1 MKRSSCSFTI
11 EVLLLREILG
21 YGSLYKLG
29 FAIVPSVPIKAK
41 SSKKKIY

>member
-1 MKRSSCSFTI
+1 MKTSPCIFKT

-29 FAIVPSVPIKAK
+29 FAIVPSVPIKET
-41 SSKKKIY
+41 S